1 MAVMGLVTV
10 GLFSGGFMLYVLIQW
25 TRETI
30 GKPKGTAFG
39 DDGGEAE
46 GPLQKNESSNLN
58 PGIRRRH
65 DPGPPGKSDNRR

>member
-30 GKPKGTAFG
+30 RKPKGTAFW
-39 DDGGEAE
+39 
-46 GPLQKNESSNLN
+46 
-58 PGIRRRH
+58 RRRC
-65 DPGPPGKSDNRR
+65 